1 MAYSS
6 TILSIS
12 SLVKHYPL
20 KSGVLKRT
28 TGLVK
33 VINGIDFSIEAG
45 QTVGLVGES
54 GCGKSTLAKLIMGLE
69 APSSGTII
77 VKDQNI
83 ANLSSAEKRAYYQNV
98 QMIFQ
103 DPFSSLNPRLKV
115 IDIIG
120 EMLTIRGVPKAES
133 HKKVLE
139 VLESV
144 EMDGDVLKK
153 YPHQFSGGQRQRIAI
168 ARALI
173 VNPDFLIA
181 DEPVSA
187 LDLSLQA
194 KTLQIMKDLK
204 TKYQLSMLLISHD
217 LKTTAEFCE
226 KIAVMYLGN
235 IVEVIK
241 GDSLLTSCLHP
252 YSQALINSIPVTH
265 PSQRKLKKQRIS
277 GEIPSPIN
285 IPSGCAFH
293 KRCLIKTSICKK
305 ERPRLSSMADHHSVA
320 CFNVKSNAK

>member
-1 MAYSS
+1 MTSS
-6 TILSIS
+6 SAVLSIS
-12 SLVKHYPL
+12 SLVKHYPI

-28 TGLVK
+28 TGTVK
-33 VINGIDFSIEAG
+33 VINGIDFTIKVG

-69 APSSGTII
+69 TPSQGTII
-77 VKDQNI
+77 VKGQNI
-83 ANLSSAEKRAYYQNV
+83 SHLTPAEKRAYYQKV

-115 IDIIG
+115 ENIIG
-120 EMLTIRGVPKAES
+120 EMLTIRGMSKPEAR
-133 HKKVLE
+133 KKILE
-139 VLESV
+139 VLKSV
-144 EMDGDVLKK
+144 ELEENDLKK

-194 KTLQIMKDLK
+194 KTLQIMQDLK
-204 TKYQLSMLLISHD
+204 TKYHLTLLLISHD

-226 KIAVMYLGN
+226 KIAVMYLGS

-241 GDSLLTSCLHP
+241 GDSLLNNCLHP

-265 PSQRKLKKQRIS
+265 PSKRKSKKQRIS
-277 GEIPSPIN
+277 GEIPSPID
-285 IPSGCAFH
+285 IPTGCAFH
-293 KRCLIKTSICKK
+293 KRCPKKTSICEK
-305 ERPRLSSMADHHSVA
+305 EHPRLSLMADNHAVA
-320 CFNVKSNAK
+320 CFNVKPDSE

>member
-1 MAYSS
+1 MISS
-6 TILSIS
+6 KPVLSIS
-12 SLVKHYPL
+12 SLTKHYPI

-28 TGLVK
+28 TGSVN
-33 VINGIDFSIEAG
+33 VINGIDFTIEGG

-69 APSSGTII
+69 LPSSG
-77 VKDQNI
+77 NI
-83 ANLSSAEKRAYYQNV
+83 LVNGQDIADLSPSEKRSYYQKV

-115 IDIIG
+115 EDIIG
-120 EMLTIRGVPKAES
+120 EMLTIRGVSKVETQCQVL
-133 HKKVLE
+133 KVLH
-139 VLESV
+139 SV
-144 EMDGDVLKK
+144 ELEGDVLTK

-194 KTLQIMKDLK
+194 KTLQIMQDLK
-204 TKYQLSMLLISHD
+204 SKYNLTMLLISHD
-217 LKTTAEFCE
+217 LKITAEFCDE
-226 KIAVMYLGN
+226 IAVMYLGS
-235 IVEVIK
+235 IVEVIQ
-241 GDSLLTSCLHP
+241 GDQLINNCQHP
-252 YSQALINSIPVTH
+252 YTQALINSIPVTH
-265 PSQRKLKKQRIS
+265 PSQRQTNKRRIS

-285 IPSGCAFH
+285 IPGGCAFH
-293 KRCLIKTSICKK
+293 KRCPKKTAIC
-305 ERPRLSSMADHHSVA
+305 EREIPQLSSLADNHSVA
-320 CFNVKSNAK
+320 CFNVQSCSE

>member
-6 TILSIS
+6 TVLSIS

-69 APSSGTII
+69 TPSQGTII
-77 VKDQNI
+77 VKGQNI
-83 ANLSSAEKRAYYQNV
+83 SKITPAEKRAYYQKV

-115 IDIIG
+115 EDIIG
-120 EMLTIRGVPKAES
+120 EMLTIRGVSKPEAR
-133 HKKVLE
+133 KKVLE
-139 VLESV
+139 VLKSV
-144 EMDGDVLKK
+144 ELEGDDLKK

-194 KTLQIMKDLK
+194 KTLQIMQDLK
-204 TKYQLSMLLISHD
+204 TKYQLTMLLISHD

-265 PSQRKLKKQRIS
+265 PSQRKSKKQRIS

-285 IPSGCAFH
+285 IPTGCAFH
-293 KRCLIKTSICKK
+293 KRCPMKTSICEK
-305 ERPRLSSMADHHSVA
+305 EHPRLSLMADHHSVA
-320 CFNVKSNAK
+320 CFNVKSNSE

>member
-1 MAYSS
+1 MVSS
-6 TILSIS
+6 NPVLSIS
-12 SLVKHYPL
+12 SLIKHYPI

-28 TGLVK
+28 TGTVN
-33 VINGIDFSIEAG
+33 VINGIDFTIQPG

-69 APSSGTII
+69 LPTDGSILVNG
-77 VKDQNI
+77 QNI
-83 ANLSSAEKRAYYQNV
+83 ANLSPTEKRSYYQKV

-115 IDIIG
+115 EDIIG
-120 EMLTIRGVPKAES
+120 EMLTIRGVSKAEAQLQ
-133 HKKVLE
+133 VLKI
-139 VLESV
+139 LQSV
-144 EMDGDVLKK
+144 ELEGDVLKK

-173 VNPDFLIA
+173 VNPAFLIA

-194 KTLQIMKDLK
+194 KTLQIMQDLK
-204 TKYQLSMLLISHD
+204 SKYNLTMLLISHD
-217 LKTTAEFCE
+217 LKTTAEFCNE
-226 KIAVMYLGN
+226 IAVMYLGS
-235 IVEVIK
+235 IVEVIQ
-241 GDSLLTSCLHP
+241 GDQLINNCQHP
-252 YSQALINSIPVTH
+252 YTQALINSIPVTH
-265 PSQRKLKKQRIS
+265 PSQRQKNKFRIS

-293 KRCLIKTSICKK
+293 KRCPKKSSIC
-305 ERPRLSSMADHHSVA
+305 EREIPQLSLMTGNHSVA
-320 CFNVKSNAK
+320 CFNVNSGFE